1 MRSCKFPHS
10 SKTMKGSSSNY
21 YKASATRVEQLK
33 QICFN
38 IGYFSPHY
46 TESACV
52 QAAENMASI
61 WFQDKK
67 MERENPPN
75 INIYMYMTSL
85 SLSIYI
91 HYIVYI
97 YIYCPPCN
105 QHSTWQEAFPKG
117 NSSSNPRCF
126 RCYVSFRDCIHI
138 AYSPGG
144 SEKKGLS
151 SPKFWWLLTI
161 HDDLDYN
168 TCYSA
173 RLKIKGWS

>member
-85 SLSIYI
+85 SLYIYPLYCLYIYI
-91 HYIVYI
+91 ALPVTNIAPGRRPFQKETHLPTPDVSGAMLVSGIVYI
-97 YIYCPPCN
+97 
-105 QHSTWQEAFPKG
+105 
-117 NSSSNPRCF
+117 
-126 RCYVSFRDCIHI
+126 
-138 AYSPGG
+138 
-144 SEKKGLS
+144 
-151 SPKFWWLLTI
+151 
-161 HDDLDYN
+161 
-168 TCYSA
+168 
-173 RLKIKGWS
+173 